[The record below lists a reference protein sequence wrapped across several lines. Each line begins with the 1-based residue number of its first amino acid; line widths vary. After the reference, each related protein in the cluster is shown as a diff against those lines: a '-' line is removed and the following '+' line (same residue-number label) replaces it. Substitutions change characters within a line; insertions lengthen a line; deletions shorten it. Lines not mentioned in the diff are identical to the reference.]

1 MQPLPKKL
9 HDFRYFLIITWRHL
23 NLPDPTPV
31 QLEIAEYLQHGE
43 RRKII
48 QGFRGVGK
56 SWITSTYVVWRL
68 RINPQLKF
76 LVVSA
81 SKDRADNF
89 STFTMRLI
97 NEMPLLSPLI
107 PQDHQRNSKI
117 SFDVAPSSADH
128 APSVKS
134 QGVLGQM
141 AGSRADEVIADDC
154 EVPNNSFTQP
164 MRDKLAE
171 SVKEFD
177 AILKP
182 GGKITFL
189 GTPQVENSL
198 YLTLEERGY
207 TTRIWTA
214 RYPEY
219 KNNYGDRLAPRLQ
232 RNLTEGTVKPRD
244 PVDPERFSDIDLME
258 REASY
263 GRSGFN
269 LQFMLDTTLSDQDRY
284 PLKINDLVIS
294 SVNQEYAPEKVIWSN
309 SPEYVLTDLPCVGFN
324 GDRFYRPAQEFG
336 DFIEYTGSVMFV
348 DPSGKGKDQTAISCV
363 KMLNGNVYVTECLGL
378 SGGYSDR
385 VLERISKIARDNKIN
400 TIIVEQNF
408 GGGMFAE
415 LLKPFLM
422 RYHPC
427 ELKDVRNTKT
437 KELRIIDTLEP
448 VMNSHRLIIDR
459 KVIEKDFRS
468 NSNEPPERRLKL
480 QLVYQ
485 LSRIS
490 RHRGSLVHDD
500 LVDSLAGAVAYW
512 TEYMAQDEDK
522 NIRNRK
528 DQLLMT
534 HLQNWG
540 SSLNNTITQTAMG
553 MTPQQ
558 ISNSNTSTD
567 GFINNSY

>member
-1 MQPLPKKL
+1 M
-9 HDFRYFLIITWRHL
+9 
-23 NLPDPTPV
+23 PDPTPV

-68 RINPQLKF
+68 RMNPQLKF

-117 SFDVAPSSADH
+117 SFDVAPASADH

-309 SPEYVLTDLPCVGFN
+309 SPEYALTDLPCVGFN

-363 KMLNGNVYVTECLGL
+363 KMLNGNLYVTECLGL

-540 SSLNNTITQTAMG
+540 SALNNTITQTAMG

>member
-68 RINPQLKF
+68 RMNPQLKF

-309 SPEYVLTDLPCVGFN
+309 SPEYALTDLPCVGFN

-363 KMLNGNVYVTECLGL
+363 KMLNGNLYVTECLGL

-540 SSLNNTITQTAMG
+540 SALNNTITQTAMG

-558 ISNSNTSTD
+558 ISNSNAFTD

>member
-9 HDFRYFLIITWRHL
+9 QDFRYFLIVTWRHL

-31 QLEIAEYLQHGE
+31 QLDIAEYLQYGA

-68 RINPQLKF
+68 RMNPQLKF

-89 STFTMRLI
+89 TTFTMRLI
-97 NEMPLLSPLI
+97 NEMPILADFI
-107 PQDHQRNSKI
+107 PRDDQRNSKV
-117 SFDVAPSSADH
+117 SFDVKPAQADH
-128 APSVKS
+128 APSCS
-134 QGVLGQM
+134 SRGVLGQM
-141 AGSRADEVIADDC
+141 SGARADEVIADDV
-154 EVPNNSFTQP
+154 EVPNNSYTQP
-164 MRDKLAE
+164 MRDKLSEA
-171 SVKEFD
+171 VKEFE

-182 GGKITFL
+182 NGKITFL
-189 GTPQVENSL
+189 GTPQVENSV
-198 YLTLEERGY
+198 YLPLEERGY
-207 TTRIWTA
+207 ETRIWTA
-214 RYPEY
+214 RYPEL
-219 KNNYGDRLAPRLQ
+219 KNNYGDRLAPIINRT
-232 RNLTEGTVKPRD
+232 LTEGLVKPND
-244 PVDPERFSDIDLME
+244 PVDPIRFSAQDLME

-269 LQFMLDTTLSDQDRY
+269 LQFQLDTTLSDQDRY
-284 PLKINDLVIS
+284 PLKINDLVIA
-294 SVNQEYAPEKVIWSN
+294 SVNKEFAPEKIIWSN
-309 SPEYVLTDLPCVGFN
+309 NPEYVITDLQCVGFN

-363 KMLNGNVYVTECLGL
+363 KMLNGNLYVTECLGL
-378 SGGYSDR
+378 SGGYSDA
-385 VLERISKIARDNKIN
+385 VLERISKIARDNNIN
-400 TIIVEQNF
+400 QILVEQNF

-422 RYHPC
+422 RFHPC
-427 ELKDVRNTKT
+427 QVEDVRNNKT

-468 NSNEPPERRLKL
+468 NPQETPERRLKL

-512 TEYMAQDEDK
+512 TEYMAQNEDL
-522 NIRNRK
+522 NISKRK
-528 DQLLMT
+528 QELLSIHT
-534 HLQNWG
+534 DNWND
-540 SSLNNTITQTAMG
+540 LMNNTISQTAMG
-553 MTPQQ
+553 MTPEQ
-558 ISNSNTSTD
+558 ISNSNVSD
-567 GFINNSY
+567 QGFLKDFY

>member
-117 SFDVAPSSADH
+117 SFDVAPASADH

-309 SPEYVLTDLPCVGFN
+309 SPEYALTDLPCVGFN

-363 KMLNGNVYVTECLGL
+363 KMLNGNLYVTECLGL

-540 SSLNNTITQTAMG
+540 SALNNTITQTAMG

>member
-68 RINPQLKF
+68 RMNPQLKF

-182 GGKITFL
+182 GWKITFL

-363 KMLNGNVYVTECLGL
+363 KMLNGNLYVTECLGL

-540 SSLNNTITQTAMG
+540 SALNNTITQTAMG

>member
-1 MQPLPKKL
+1 M
-9 HDFRYFLIITWRHL
+9 
-23 NLPDPTPV
+23 PDPTPV

-363 KMLNGNVYVTECLGL
+363 KMLNGNLYVTECLGL

-540 SSLNNTITQTAMG
+540 SALNNTITQTAMG

-558 ISNSNTSTD
+558 ISNSNASTD

>member
-68 RINPQLKF
+68 RMNPQLKF

-97 NEMPLLSPLI
+97 NEMPILSCLI

-263 GRSGFN
+263 GRSGFD

-363 KMLNGNVYVTECLGL
+363 KMLNGNLYVTECLGL

-540 SSLNNTITQTAMG
+540 SALNNTITQTAMG

>member
-9 HDFRYFLIITWRHL
+9 HDFRYILIITWRHL

-68 RINPQLKF
+68 RMNPQLKF

-97 NEMPLLSPLI
+97 NEMPILSCLI

-363 KMLNGNVYVTECLGL
+363 KMLNGNLYVTECLGL

-558 ISNSNTSTD
+558 ISNSNASTD

>member
-1 MQPLPKKL
+1 LQPLPKKL

-68 RINPQLKF
+68 RMNPQLKF

-117 SFDVAPSSADH
+117 SFDVAPASADH

-309 SPEYVLTDLPCVGFN
+309 SPEYALTDLPCVGFN

-363 KMLNGNVYVTECLGL
+363 KMLNGNLYVTECLGL

-490 RHRGSLVHDD
+490 RHKGSLVHDD

>member
-1 MQPLPKKL
+1 M
-9 HDFRYFLIITWRHL
+9 

-68 RINPQLKF
+68 RMNPQLKF

-97 NEMPLLSPLI
+97 NEMPILSCLI

-117 SFDVAPSSADH
+117 SFDVAPASADH

-309 SPEYVLTDLPCVGFN
+309 SPEYALTDLPCVGFN

-363 KMLNGNVYVTECLGL
+363 KMLNGNLYVTECLGL

-422 RYHPC
+422 RYLLC
-427 ELKDVRNTKT
+427 
-437 KELRIIDTLEP
+437 
-448 VMNSHRLIIDR
+448 
-459 KVIEKDFRS
+459 
-468 NSNEPPERRLKL
+468 
-480 QLVYQ
+480 
-485 LSRIS
+485 
-490 RHRGSLVHDD
+490 
-500 LVDSLAGAVAYW
+500 VA
-512 TEYMAQDEDK
+512 
-522 NIRNRK
+522 
-528 DQLLMT
+528 L
-534 HLQNWG
+534 
-540 SSLNNTITQTAMG
+540 
-553 MTPQQ
+553 
-558 ISNSNTSTD
+558 
-567 GFINNSY
+567 

>member
-1 MQPLPKKL
+1 LQPLPKKL

-117 SFDVAPSSADH
+117 SFDVAPASADH

-309 SPEYVLTDLPCVGFN
+309 SPEYALTDLPCVGFN

-363 KMLNGNVYVTECLGL
+363 KMLNGNLYVTECLGL

-540 SSLNNTITQTAMG
+540 SALNNTITQTAMG

>member
-68 RINPQLKF
+68 RMNPQLKF

-97 NEMPLLSPLI
+97 NEMPILSGLI

-117 SFDVAPSSADH
+117 SFDVAPASADH

-214 RYPEY
+214 RYPDL
-219 KNNYGDRLAPRLQ
+219 KNNYGDRLAPTLL
-232 RNLTEGTVKPRD
+232 RNLTDGIVKPRD
-244 PVDPERFSDIDLME
+244 PVDPERFNDLDLME

-294 SVNQEYAPEKVIWSN
+294 SINPEYAPEKIIWSN
-309 SPEYVLTDLPCVGFN
+309 SPEYALADLPCVGFN

-363 KMLNGNVYVTECLGL
+363 KMLNGNLYVTECLGL

-385 VLERISKIARDNKIN
+385 VLERISKIARDHKIN

-408 GGGMFAE
+408 GGGMFSE

-490 RHRGSLVHDD
+490 RHKGSLVHDD

-522 NIRNRK
+522 NIRSRK

-540 SSLNNTITQTAMG
+540 SLLNNTITQTAMG

-558 ISNSNTSTD
+558 ISNSNTPTD
-567 GFINNSY
+567 GFINKSY

>member
-1 MQPLPKKL
+1 M
-9 HDFRYFLIITWRHL
+9 
-23 NLPDPTPV
+23 
-31 QLEIAEYLQHGE
+31 
-43 RRKII
+43 
-48 QGFRGVGK
+48 
-56 SWITSTYVVWRL
+56 
-68 RINPQLKF
+68 NPQLKF

-81 SKDRADNF
+81 SKERADNF

-97 NEMPLLSPLI
+97 NEMPLLSGLI

-117 SFDVAPSSADH
+117 SFDVAPAKADH

-134 QGVLGQM
+134 CGVLGQM
-141 AGSRADEVIADDC
+141 AGSRADEVIADDV

-171 SVKEFD
+171 AVKEFD

-182 GGKITFL
+182 NGKVTFL

-207 TTRIWTA
+207 ETRIWTA
-214 RYPEY
+214 RYPDL
-219 KNNYGDRLAPRLQ
+219 KNNYGDRLAPKLAERLA
-232 RNLTEGTVKPRD
+232 NETVSPKD
-244 PVDPERFSDIDLME
+244 PVDPQRFSDIDLME

-284 PLKINDLVIS
+284 PLKLRDLVIS
-294 SVNQEYAPEKVIWSN
+294 SINQEFAPEKVIWSN
-309 SPEYVLTDLPCVGFN
+309 NPEYVIQDLPCVGFN

-336 DFIEYTGSVMFV
+336 DFIEYTGSVMFI
-348 DPSGKGKDQTAISCV
+348 DPSGKGKDATGYACV
-363 KMLNGNVYVTECLGL
+363 KMLNGNLFVSDAGGL
-378 SGGYSDR
+378 IGGYSDA
-385 VLERISKIARDNKIN
+385 VLEKLSRIARDNKIN
-400 TIIVEQNF
+400 SILVEQNF

-415 LLKPFLM
+415 LLKPFLN

-427 ELKDVRNTKT
+427 EVQDVRNNKT

-459 KVIEKDFRS
+459 KVIEKDLRS
-468 NSNEPPERRLKL
+468 NSQEPPEKKLKL
-480 QLVYQ
+480 QLIYQ
-485 LSRIS
+485 MSRIS

-500 LVDSLAGAVAYW
+500 ILDALAGAVAYW

-522 NIRNRK
+522 NIQSRK
-528 DQLLMT
+528 NDLLMT
-534 HLQNWG
+534 HLENWG

-558 ISNSNTSTD
+558 IRNSNHNNN
-567 GFINNSY
+567 GFLSNFN

>member
-1 MQPLPKKL
+1 M
-9 HDFRYFLIITWRHL
+9 
-23 NLPDPTPV
+23 PDPTPV

-363 KMLNGNVYVTECLGL
+363 KMLNGNLYVTECLGL

-540 SSLNNTITQTAMG
+540 SVLNNTITQTAMG

-558 ISNSNTSTD
+558 ISNSNASTD

>member
-68 RINPQLKF
+68 RMNPQLKF

-117 SFDVAPSSADH
+117 SFDVAPASADH

-294 SVNQEYAPEKVIWSN
+294 SVNQEYAPEKIIWSN
-309 SPEYVLTDLPCVGFN
+309 SPEYALTDLPCVGFN

-363 KMLNGNVYVTECLGL
+363 KMLNGNLYVTECLGL

-385 VLERISKIARDNKIN
+385 VLERISKIARDHKIN

-522 NIRNRK
+522 NIRSRK

-540 SSLNNTITQTAMG
+540 SALNNTITQTAMG

-567 GFINNSY
+567 GFINKSY

>member
-68 RINPQLKF
+68 RMNPQLKF

-117 SFDVAPSSADH
+117 SFDVAPASADH

-309 SPEYVLTDLPCVGFN
+309 SPEYALTDLPCVGFN

-363 KMLNGNVYVTECLGL
+363 KMLNGNLYVTECLGL

-385 VLERISKIARDNKIN
+385 VLEKISKIARDNKIN

-540 SSLNNTITQTAMG
+540 SALNNTITQTAMG

>member
-68 RINPQLKF
+68 RMNPQLKF

-117 SFDVAPSSADH
+117 SFDVAPASADH

-309 SPEYVLTDLPCVGFN
+309 SPEYALTDLPCVGFN

-363 KMLNGNVYVTECLGL
+363 KMLNGNLYVTECLGL

-385 VLERISKIARDNKIN
+385 VLEKISKIARDNKIN

-485 LSRIS
+485 RSRIS

-540 SSLNNTITQTAMG
+540 SALNNTITQTAMG

>member
-68 RINPQLKF
+68 RMNPQLKF

-97 NEMPLLSPLI
+97 NEMPILSCLI

-309 SPEYVLTDLPCVGFN
+309 SPEYALTDLPCVGFN

-363 KMLNGNVYVTECLGL
+363 KMLNGNLYVTECLGL

-540 SSLNNTITQTAMG
+540 SALNNTITQTAMG